1 MKLRYL
7 LIIATSI
14 VFLNSCSEKE
24 NTTEK
29 SAVSKSTKPE
39 TLFNLLNS
47 DSTGIKFNNSF
58 TPESEIEFF
67 DFQYQFNGGG
77 VAIADFNNDGLSDV
91 YFTGNVVSNQLYLN
105 KGNLKFEDIS
115 ESSGTSLKESWSN
128 GVSVI
133 DINNDGYLDIY
144 VSLGGN
150 RKTDEKKN
158 VLLVN
163 NGDLTFTNKA
173 EEYGIADS
181 GWSTQSIF
189 LDFDNDNDLDLFVLN
204 HPNIWKGDKKMSREN
219 YKNAVRGADHFYIN
233 ENGKFKESSK
243 EVGLK
248 TESFGGHGLGV
259 AVGDLDQNGFPDL
272 YVSNDYD
279 EPDYMYMNQGNGTFK
294 EEVKERT
301 THIALYSMGSDIAD
315 FNNDGLMDFIALD
328 MSAEDHFRLKT
339 QMGAMAPE
347 KFYELVRFGL
357 PHQYMY
363 NTLQLNNGNGTFS
376 DIAQIAGVSS
386 TDWSWAPLFADF
398 DNDGQKDLLVTNG
411 YRLDDRD
418 NDFNRL
424 VRVKYPSSDQL
435 PTDAKFELFKSTPST
450 PLSNYIYKNNG
461 DFTFSKKTYEWGIS
475 NKGFTQGAAFGD
487 LDNDGDLDLVM
498 NNIEEL
504 AFVYENKSESLNN
517 NFVTVKINEEQGI
530 KIGALVKVKS
540 GDIEQTQQIQPTRGY
555 LSSCNSEIHFGL
567 GDFSEEVEIS
577 VEWKDGTVSKIKS
590 KPNQQVEIKKS
601 ANSTLITK
609 SNNTIQ
615 FENAKNNL
623 GINFTH
629 KENKF
634 DDFKKEILLPHRNSQ
649 HGPGMA
655 VGDLNEDGLEDIYIG
670 GAHNQTAAIY
680 FQNKNGSF
688 SMQQIPLLIQDKKH
702 EDLGALIYDYD
713 NDGDN
718 DLYIVSGGNEF
729 EPGDALYQDRL
740 YENKGRGV
748 LIKTKGVLPEAG
760 ISGKSISA
768 GDYDND
774 GDLDLFIGGRLL
786 PGKYPFPAESRILE
800 FNDGKYIDVTD
811 AVAAEIKEAGLVTNA
826 NWVDYDNDN
835 DLDLI
840 IVGEWM
846 PIMLLKN
853 ENGKMVWDKSSSL
866 DEQVG
871 WWSGLI
877 TKDFDGDG
885 DQDFMIGNLGLNY
898 KYKASQD
905 APFQI
910 WCHDFDESG
919 SLDIVLGYYDHGAC
933 YPVRGRQCSSQQ
945 MPFIKE
951 KYPTY
956 NEFANAT
963 IKDVYG
969 EKLNTALNYKA
980 TSFESIYVEN
990 KGNGEF
996 KISPLPKMSQF
1007 SMITD
1012 FVSTKHKEVVLGGNL
1027 YTAEVETPRAD
1038 ASIGLVLRMNSQN
1051 EWKAYDY
1058 LQTGL
1063 YIPGDVKQLQLIQS
1077 ASKESFI
1084 VVGKNNTKIQVIKVK

>member
-1 MKLRYL
+1 MKFRYL
-7 LIIATSI
+7 LILITSI
-14 VFLNSCSEKE
+14 AFLISCSEKE
-24 NTTEK
+24 KSEK
-29 SAVSKSTKPE
+29 KEKVTKSKKSE
-39 TLFNLLNS
+39 TLFKLLNA
-47 DSTGIKFNNSF
+47 DSTGIAFNNTFS
-58 TPESEIEFF
+58 PEAEIEFF

-91 YFTGNVVSNQLYLN
+91 YFTGNEVSNKLYLN
-105 KGNLKFEDIS
+105 KGNLKFEDIT
-115 ESSGTSLKESWSN
+115 ESSGTSLKQAWSN

-133 DINNDGYLDIY
+133 DINNDGFLDIY
-144 VSLGGN
+144 VSKGGN
-150 RKTDEKKN
+150 RKTEKRKN
-158 VLLVN
+158 ALLIN
-163 NGDLTFTNKA
+163 NGDLTFTDKA
-173 EEYGIADS
+173 QEYGIADT

-204 HPNIWKGDKKMSREN
+204 HPNIWKNDKKMSRDN
-219 YKNAVRGADHFYIN
+219 YKNAVRGEDHFYVN
-233 ENGKFKESSK
+233 ENGKYIESSK
-243 EVGLK
+243 KVGLK
-248 TESFGGHGLGV
+248 VESFGGHGLGV
-259 AVGDLDQNGFPDL
+259 TVGDLDQNGYPDL

-279 EPDYMYMNQGNGTFK
+279 EPDYMYMNQGDGTFK
-294 EEVKERT
+294 EEVKKRT

-339 QMGAMAPE
+339 QMGAMAPQ

-376 DIAQIAGVSS
+376 DVAQIAGVGS

-450 PLSNYIYKNNG
+450 PLSNYVYKNNG
-461 DFTFSKKTYEWGIS
+461 DFTFSKKTYEWGLS
-475 NKGFTQGAAFGD
+475 KKGFTQGAAFGD

-498 NNIEEL
+498 NNIEDL
-504 AFVYENKSESLNN
+504 AFVYENKSENLENN
-517 NFVTVKINEEQGI
+517 YLTIKVIADQGTR
-530 KIGALVKVKS
+530 IGALIKVKT
-540 GDIEQTQQIQPTRGY
+540 GNTEQTQQVQPTRGY
-555 LSSCNSEIHFGL
+555 LSSSNSEIHFGL
-567 GDFSEEVEIS
+567 GDFSGEVEIS
-577 VEWKDGTVSKIKS
+577 IEWKDGTVSKLNSAINQSIEVSKESNLASSKIK
-590 KPNQQVEIKKS
+590 
-601 ANSTLITK
+601 
-609 SNNTIQ
+609 TIDKQ
-615 FENAKNNL
+615 FEKIENEL

-629 KENKF
+629 VENKY

-655 VGDLNEDGLEDIYIG
+655 VGDLNEDGFDDIYMG

-688 SMQQIPLLIQDKKH
+688 TKQQIPVLIQNKKH

-718 DLYIVSGGNEF
+718 DLYVVSGGNEF
-729 EPGDALYQDRL
+729 EPKNNLYQDRL

-748 LIKTKGVLPEAG
+748 LALTKGILPKGA
-760 ISGKSISA
+760 ISGKAITA

-774 GDLDLFIGGRLL
+774 GDLDLFVGGRLE

-800 FNDGKYIDVTD
+800 FDNGKYINVTD
-811 AVAAEIKEAGLVTNA
+811 SVSPEIKMAGLVTNA
-826 NWVDYDNDN
+826 KWIDYDNDK

-840 IVGEWM
+840 VVGEWM

-853 ENGKMVWDKSSSL
+853 ENGKLTWDKSSEL
-866 DEQVG
+866 DELVG

-885 DQDFMIGNLGLNY
+885 DEDFMVGNLGLNY
-898 KYKASQD
+898 KYKASKD

-910 WCHDFDESG
+910 WCNDFDENG
-919 SLDIVLGYYDHGAC
+919 SFDIVLGYYDHGAC

-956 NEFANAT
+956 NEFASAT

-969 EKLNTALNYKA
+969 EKLKTALNYQA
-980 TSFESIYVEN
+980 TTFESVYVEN
-990 KGNGEF
+990 QGSGKF
-996 KISPLPKMSQF
+996 KISALPKMSQF

-1012 FVSTKHKEVVLGGNL
+1012 FVSTKDKEVVLGGNL

-1038 ASIGLVLRMNSQN
+1038 ASIGLVLRMNSKN
-1051 EWKAYDY
+1051 EWVAYEY
-1058 LQTGL
+1058 SKTGL
-1063 YIPGDVKQLQLIQS
+1063 YIPGDVKQLEIVNTYNNG
-1077 ASKESFI
+1077 AYIIAAKNDSK
-1084 VVGKNNTKIQVIKVK
+1084 VQVIKIK